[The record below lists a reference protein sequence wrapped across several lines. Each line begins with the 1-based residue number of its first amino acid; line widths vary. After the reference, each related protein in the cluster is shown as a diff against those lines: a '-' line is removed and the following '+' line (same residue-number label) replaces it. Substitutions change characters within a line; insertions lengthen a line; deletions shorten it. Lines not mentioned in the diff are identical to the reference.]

1 MKKEK
6 SLAIY
11 LSQLLTREKCDIQT
25 NVYVCVSHEL
35 SRIFIRNLQFLL
47 IIRLFA
53 KSYFI
58 FGDFPLN
65 FVLYFF
71 PFIFISL
78 IWSRIGLPLVSFCSF
93 GYARTKLIHSFII
106 LFCMFSNTHSQ
117 LNSTITIAA
126 SGTLGSIQLV
136 TRFCHFFHMSRAIVR

>member
-58 FGDFPLN
+58 YGDFSLN

-71 PFIFISL
+71 PSSLSLSFGLGSVYLWSVFVHLVMLALNLFIHSL
-78 IWSRIGLPLVSFCSF
+78 SSSVCSVTHIRNSTQLLQLLLLAHLAPYNWSLVS
-93 GYARTKLIHSFII
+93 AISFI
-106 LFCMFSNTHSQ
+106 
-117 LNSTITIAA
+117 
-126 SGTLGSIQLV
+126 
-136 TRFCHFFHMSRAIVR
+136 